1 MKNLLGGVMSKKKQT
16 KINKP
21 KKIEAELIE
30 PKIDQSKQDELK
42 ENESSAENG
51 LIEITSTVSTESVM
65 VTFAAFV
72 IVVAGLKV
80 AAPIIAEFLLAL
92 FIAVVCIPPIKWM
105 VSKKIPQWVSI
116 LTVLICVLLF
126 FVFVGYLV
134 GDSIQSFSANQES
147 YAAKLEENFGGFFT
161 WLQNAGVPIEGL
173 QLTSLVDEYG
183 LSLVSRVVG
192 GLNYI
197 FQEFF
202 IIFLSVI
209 FILAEMSSFPVKF
222 ARAFS
227 DSQDKMIYINKILG
241 KIRHYLAIKT
251 IASLFTGFIVSVSLF
266 FIGVDYPFLWGM
278 LAFLLNYIPNI
289 GSIIAAIPPLIL
301 AFVQIGPAA
310 VLWTGLTF
318 LFANLVVGNFLE
330 PKFMGKMLGLSTF
343 VVFLSLIFWGWIFGS
358 VGMFLSVP
366 LTMAIKIALE
376 TNPKTLWIAIMLGP
390 DE

>member
-1 MKNLLGGVMSKKKQT
+1 MNSNNQNRAGSNAV
-16 KINKP
+16 I
-21 KKIEAELIE
+21 
-30 PKIDQSKQDELK
+30 
-42 ENESSAENG
+42 
-51 LIEITSTVSTESVM
+51 
-65 VTFAAFV
+65 VTMAAFV

-92 FIAVVCIPPIKWM
+92 FISVVCIPPIKWL
-105 VSKKIPQWVSI
+105 VSKKMPQGFAIVV
-116 LTVLICVLLF
+116 VLLSVLLF
-126 FVFVGYLV
+126 LAFVGYLV
-134 GDSIQSFSANQES
+134 GDSIQSFSANKELFS
-147 YAAKLEENFGGFFT
+147 AKLDENLSGIFAWISNKG
-161 WLQNAGVPIEGL
+161 LPIEGL
-173 QLTSLVDEYG
+173 QIPALIDQYG
-183 LSLVSRVVG
+183 LALVSRVVG

-227 DSQDKMIYINKILG
+227 NSQDKMIHINRILE

-251 IASLFTGFIVSVSLF
+251 AASLLTGFIVSISLF
-266 FIGVDYPFLWGM
+266 FIGIDYPFLWGM

-289 GSIIAAIPPLIL
+289 GSIIAAIPPVIL
-301 AFVQIGPAA
+301 AFVQIGPVA
-310 VLWTGLTF
+310 VMWTAITF
-318 LFANLVVGNFLE
+318 IGANMFVGNFLE

-366 LTMAIKIALE
+366 LTMTIKIALE
-376 TNPKTLWIAIMLGP
+376 TSPSTEWLAIMLGP
-390 DE
+390 EE

>member
-1 MKNLLGGVMSKKKQT
+1 MNSNDQNQT
-16 KINKP
+16 RSN
-21 KKIEAELIE
+21 
-30 PKIDQSKQDELK
+30 
-42 ENESSAENG
+42 
-51 LIEITSTVSTESVM
+51 TVI
-65 VTFAAFV
+65 VTLAAFV

-92 FIAVVCIPPIKWM
+92 FISVVCIPPIKWL
-105 VSKKIPQWVSI
+105 VGKKMPQGFAIVV
-116 LTVLICVLLF
+116 VLLSVLLF
-126 FVFVGYLV
+126 LAFVGYLV
-134 GDSIQSFSANQES
+134 GDSIQSFSANKALYS
-147 YAAKLEENFGGFFT
+147 AKLDENLSGLFT
-161 WLQNAGVPIEGL
+161 WVSGKGLPIEGL
-173 QLTSLVDEYG
+173 QIPALIDQYG
-183 LSLVSRVVG
+183 LALVSRVVG

-227 DSQDKMIYINKILG
+227 NSQDKMVHINRILE

-251 IASLFTGFIVSVSLF
+251 AASLLTGFIVSLSLYV
-266 FIGVDYPFLWGM
+266 IGIDYPFLWGM

-289 GSIIAAIPPLIL
+289 GSIIAAIPPVIL
-301 AFVQIGPAA
+301 AFVQIGPVAVMWTAITFVAA
-310 VLWTGLTF
+310 NMF
-318 LFANLVVGNFLE
+318 VGNFLE

-366 LTMAIKIALE
+366 LTMTIKIALE
-376 TNPKTLWIAIMLGP
+376 TSPSTEWLAIMLGP
-390 DE
+390 EE

>member
-1 MKNLLGGVMSKKKQT
+1 LGG
-16 KINKP
+16 
-21 KKIEAELIE
+21 
-30 PKIDQSKQDELK
+30 
-42 ENESSAENG
+42 
-51 LIEITSTVSTESVM
+51 
-65 VTFAAFV
+65 AF
-72 IVVAGLKV
+72 
-80 AAPIIAEFLLAL
+80 
-92 FIAVVCIPPIKWM
+92 
-105 VSKKIPQWVSI
+105 QWLS
-116 LTVLICVLLF
+116 
-126 FVFVGYLV
+126 
-134 GDSIQSFSANQES
+134 D
-147 YAAKLEENFGGFFT
+147 K
-161 WLQNAGVPIEGL
+161 GVPIEGFEL
-173 QLTSLVDEYG
+173 AALIDQYG
-183 LSLVSRVVG
+183 LALVSRIVG

-227 DSQDKMIYINKILG
+227 DSQDKMKHINNILG

-251 IASLFTGFIVSVSLF
+251 VASLFTGFIVSMSLF

-301 AFVQIGPAA
+301 AFVTIGPAA
-310 VLWTGLTF
+310 VFWTAITF
-318 LFANLVVGNFLE
+318 VVANTLVGNFLE

-366 LTMAIKIALE
+366 LTMTIKIALE

-390 DE
+390 EE

>member
-1 MKNLLGGVMSKKKQT
+1 MSINNIENTPLKNNFKTNSLM
-16 KINKP
+16 
-21 KKIEAELIE
+21 
-30 PKIDQSKQDELK
+30 
-42 ENESSAENG
+42 
-51 LIEITSTVSTESVM
+51 VSL
-65 VTFAAFV
+65 AAFV

-80 AAPIIAEFLLAL
+80 AAPIIAEFLLAM
-92 FIAVVCIPPIKWM
+92 FIAVVCIPPIKWLT
-105 VSKKIPQWVSI
+105 SKKIPQGLSI
-116 LTVLICVLLF
+116 LIVLVSVLLF
-126 FVFVGYLV
+126 LVFIGYLV
-134 GDSIQSFSANQES
+134 GDSIQSFSANKGLYSAQ
-147 YAAKLEENFGGFFT
+147 LEQNLSGVFS
-161 WLQNAGVPIEGL
+161 WLTKVGLPIEGL
-173 QLTSLVDEYG
+173 KIASLIDQYG
-183 LSLVSRVVG
+183 LALVSRVVG
-192 GLNYI
+192 GLNTI

-227 DSQDKMIYINKILG
+227 DSQDKMIYINQILG

-251 IASLFTGFIVSVSLF
+251 VASLFTGFLVSISLF

-301 AFVQIGPAA
+301 AFVQIGPSA

-318 LFANLVVGNFLE
+318 LFANMVVGNFLE

-366 LTMAIKIALE
+366 LTMTIKIALE
-376 TNPKTLWIAIMLGP
+376 TSPKTLWLAIMLGP

>member
-1 MKNLLGGVMSKKKQT
+1 MSKKRSAKKKKSPQ
-16 KINKP
+16 KVIKSEQP
-21 KKIEAELIE
+21 KDDSPQEKHANFESDLS
-30 PKIDQSKQDELK
+30 DVVSKV
-42 ENESSAENG
+42 SA
-51 LIEITSTVSTESVM
+51 ESVM

-105 VSKKIPQWVSI
+105 VSKKIPQAIAI
-116 LTVLICVLLF
+116 LVVLFAVLSF
-126 FVFVGYLV
+126 FVLVGYLV
-134 GDSIQSFSANQES
+134 GDSIQSFSANQS
-147 YAAKLEENFGGFFT
+147 IYAAKLDENFGGLFV
-161 WLQNAGVPIEGL
+161 WMQNAGLPIEGL
-173 QLTSLVDEYG
+173 QLASLIDEYG

-251 IASLFTGFIVSVSLF
+251 VASLFTGFVVSVSLY
-266 FIGVDYPFLWGM
+266 FIGIDYPFLWGM

-289 GSIIAAIPPLIL
+289 GSIIAAIPPIIL
-301 AFVQIGPAA
+301 ALVQIGPSA

-318 LFANLVVGNFLE
+318 LAANMIVGNFLE

>member
-1 MKNLLGGVMSKKKQT
+1 MDNNL
-16 KINKP
+16 
-21 KKIEAELIE
+21 
-30 PKIDQSKQDELK
+30 QDK
-42 ENESSAENG
+42 TISSH
-51 LIEITSTVSTESVM
+51 SVM
-65 VTFAAFV
+65 VNIAALV
-72 IVVAGLKV
+72 IVIAGLKV
-80 AAPIIAEFLLAL
+80 AAPIVAEFLLAL
-92 FIAVVCIPPIKWM
+92 FISVVCIPPIKWL
-105 VSKKIPQWVSI
+105 VGKKIPQGLSI
-116 LTVLICVLLF
+116 FLVLISVLLF
-126 FVFVGYLV
+126 LGLVGYLV
-134 GDSIQSFSANQES
+134 GDSIQSFSANKDDYS
-147 YAAKLEENFGGFFT
+147 AKLSQDLSGVFS
-161 WLQNAGVPIEGL
+161 WLSNAGIPVEGL
-173 QLTSLVDEYG
+173 QLATLIDQYG
-183 LSLVSRVVG
+183 LALVSRVVG

-227 DSQDKMIYINKILG
+227 DSQDKMIYINAILG

-251 IASLFTGFIVSVSLF
+251 AASLLTGFIVSISLF

-301 AFVQIGPAA
+301 AFVQLGSSA

-318 LFANLVVGNFLE
+318 LFANMVVGNFLE

-376 TNPKTLWIAIMLGP
+376 TSPKTLWIAIMLGP

>member
-1 MKNLLGGVMSKKKQT
+1 MNSNSQNRAGSNAV
-16 KINKP
+16 I
-21 KKIEAELIE
+21 
-30 PKIDQSKQDELK
+30 
-42 ENESSAENG
+42 
-51 LIEITSTVSTESVM
+51 
-65 VTFAAFV
+65 VTMAAFV

-92 FIAVVCIPPIKWM
+92 FISVVCIPPIKWL
-105 VSKKIPQWVSI
+105 VSKKMPQGFAIVV
-116 LTVLICVLLF
+116 VLLSVLLF
-126 FVFVGYLV
+126 LAFVGYLV
-134 GDSIQSFSANQES
+134 GDSIQSFSANKADYS
-147 YAAKLEENFGGFFT
+147 AKLDENLSGLFAWISDKG
-161 WLQNAGVPIEGL
+161 LPIEGL
-173 QLTSLVDEYG
+173 QIPALIDQYG
-183 LSLVSRVVG
+183 LALVSRVVG

-227 DSQDKMIYINKILG
+227 NSQDKMIHINRILE

-251 IASLFTGFIVSVSLF
+251 AASLLTGFIVSISLF
-266 FIGVDYPFLWGM
+266 FIGIDYPFLWGM

-289 GSIIAAIPPLIL
+289 GSIIAAIPPMIL
-301 AFVQIGPAA
+301 AFVLIGPVA
-310 VLWTGLTF
+310 VMWTAITF
-318 LFANLVVGNFLE
+318 VAVNMFVGNFLE

-366 LTMAIKIALE
+366 LTMTIKIALE
-376 TNPKTLWIAIMLGP
+376 TSPSTEWLAIMLGP
-390 DE
+390 EE

>member
-1 MKNLLGGVMSKKKQT
+1 MSKKRSAKKKKHLITEVKAEQIESASS
-16 KINKP
+16 KEQHSIENKLS
-21 KKIEAELIE
+21 EVV
-30 PKIDQSKQDELK
+30 S
-42 ENESSAENG
+42 NVSA
-51 LIEITSTVSTESVM
+51 ESVM

-105 VSKKIPQWVSI
+105 VSKKIPQAIAI
-116 LTVLICVLLF
+116 LVVLVAVLSF
-126 FVFVGYLV
+126 FVLVGYLV
-134 GDSIQSFSANQES
+134 GDSIQSFSANQAE
-147 YAAKLEENFGGFFT
+147 YAAKLDENFGGLFV
-161 WLQNAGVPIEGL
+161 WMQNAGLPIEGL
-173 QLTSLVDEYG
+173 QLATLIDQYG

-227 DSQDKMIYINKILG
+227 DSQDKMIYINKILD

-251 IASLFTGFIVSVSLF
+251 VASLFTGFIVSVSLY
-266 FIGVDYPFLWGM
+266 FIGIDYPFLWGM

-289 GSIIAAIPPLIL
+289 GSIIAAIPPVIL
-301 AFVQIGPAA
+301 ALVQIGPSA

-318 LFANLVVGNFLE
+318 LGANMIVGNFLE

-390 DE
+390 EE

>member
-1 MKNLLGGVMSKKKQT
+1 MSNNLVP
-16 KINKP
+16 N
-21 KKIEAELIE
+21 
-30 PKIDQSKQDELK
+30 
-42 ENESSAENG
+42 N
-51 LIEITSTVSTESVM
+51 VSNSLM
-65 VTFAAFV
+65 VSLAAFV

-92 FIAVVCIPPIKWM
+92 FIAVVCIPPIKWL
-105 VSKKIPQWVSI
+105 VSKKIPQGFSI
-116 LTVLICVLLF
+116 LIVLVSVLLF
-126 FVFVGYLV
+126 LVFVGYLV
-134 GDSIQSFSANQES
+134 GDSIQSFSANKAIYS
-147 YAAKLEENFGGFFT
+147 AKLDENLSGLFS
-161 WLQNAGVPIEGL
+161 WLTAIGLPIEEL
-173 QLTSLVDEYG
+173 RIASLIDQYG
-183 LSLVSRVVG
+183 LALVSRVVG
-192 GLNYI
+192 GLNTI
-197 FQEFF
+197 FQQFF

-222 ARAFS
+222 SKAFS
-227 DSQDKMIYINKILG
+227 DSQDRMIYINEILG

-251 IASLFTGFIVSVSLF
+251 VASLFTGFIVSMSLF
-266 FIGVDYPFLWGM
+266 IIGIDYPFLWGM

-301 AFVQIGPAA
+301 AFVQIGPSA

-318 LFANLVVGNFLE
+318 LTANMLVGNYLE

>member
-1 MKNLLGGVMSKKKQT
+1 MSNKKE
-16 KINKP
+16 IVE
-21 KKIEAELIE
+21 KKIDPVGA
-30 PKIDQSKQDELK
+30 KI
-42 ENESSAENG
+42 
-51 LIEITSTVSTESVM
+51 STESVM
-65 VTFAAFV
+65 VTLAAFV

-92 FIAVVCIPPIKWM
+92 FISVVCIPPIKWL
-105 VSKKIPQWVSI
+105 VSKKIPQGISI
-116 LTVLICVLLF
+116 LIVLITVLSF

-134 GDSIQSFSANQES
+134 GDSIQSFSANQEL
-147 YAAKLEENFGGFFT
+147 YAAKLEENFGGFFV
-161 WLQNAGVPIEGL
+161 WLQNVGVPIEGL
-173 QLTSLVDEYG
+173 QFASLIDEYG

-222 ARAFS
+222 AKAFS
-227 DSQDKMIYINKILG
+227 DSQDKMVYINKILA

-251 IASLFTGFIVSVSLF
+251 VASLFTGFIISVSLY
-266 FIGVDYPFLWGM
+266 FIGIDYPFLWGM

-289 GSIIAAIPPLIL
+289 GSIIAAIPPLVL
-301 AFVQIGPAA
+301 ALVQIGPTA

-318 LFANLVVGNFLE
+318 LFVNMFVGNFLE

-376 TNPKTLWIAIMLGP
+376 TNPKTLWMAIMLGP